1 LRATPAPALPDVSP
15 ETSTQLRGDLMV
27 CRLELNALAR
37 LCQRHER
44 MRVGVPG
51 SLASDDFRP
60 RAEPAARTAYPA
72 ACRGSNGRMKV
83 RS

>member
-37 LCQRHER
+37 LCQRQ
-44 MRVGVPG
+44 MSAPG
-51 SLASDDFRP
+51 QRHVSKFGGI
-60 RAEPAARTAYPA
+60 
-72 ACRGSNGRMKV
+72 GSG
-83 RS
+83 